1 MLPSWRCSDL
11 LTRLLAAAHRLV
23 LFSAYYI
30 PFYHTC
36 QGLIQT
42 YMQIIPEPNETAAS
56 ANTGMAADDGV
67 GPHANGDANAAGQ
80 PDTPVEVLTALLG
93 KALQQQDPEAV
104 KQLVQQAH
112 AVVAGLDPYLDQ
124 ISTPPSQASSRSAH
138 L

>member
-1 MLPSWRCSDL
+1 L

-67 GPHANGDANAAGQ
+67 GPHA
-80 PDTPVEVLTALLG
+80 
-93 KALQQQDPEAV
+93 V

>member
-1 MLPSWRCSDL
+1 
-11 LTRLLAAAHRLV
+11 
-23 LFSAYYI
+23 
-30 PFYHTC
+30 
-36 QGLIQT
+36 
-42 YMQIIPEPNETAAS
+42 
-56 ANTGMAADDGV
+56 MAADNGV

-124 ISTPPSQASSRSAH
+124 ISTPPSQASSRRAH